1 MTLQLFNPDKCGNAN
16 KMYPVLD
23 PIPTTGLTA
32 ADVDQLTKDTR
43 EKMLKAITAMGQD
56 SNSQSFKSKKE
67 S

>member
-1 MTLQLFNPDKCGNAN
+1 MNS
-16 KMYPVLD
+16 VLD

-43 EKMLKAITAMGQD
+43 EKMLKTITAMGQD
-56 SNSQSFKSKKE
+56 SNSQSFKNKKD